1 MDLTVSN
8 QNLSRC
14 LSNLPLIKH
23 NEVYEY
29 YVICSILSKHQDSAN
44 TNTIIRQHCLRT
56 PLLSLRKRSSASMEM
71 SSISS
76 SISSAILPFCSDR
89 CSDLLKVCG
98 LFVKLRLQKIIFF
111 SIFLQKSKHLQ
122 VLNQFLN
129 HYLSQ
134 FNSLY
139 DRTSLTLSF
148 GSHPHNHHLQE
159 TSNVTFNLKK
169 IIIHMKNLSLV
180 IFKMHFIFLCSW
192 I

>member
-1 MDLTVSN
+1 
-8 QNLSRC
+8 
-14 LSNLPLIKH
+14 
-23 NEVYEY
+23 
-29 YVICSILSKHQDSAN
+29 
-44 TNTIIRQHCLRT
+44 
-56 PLLSLRKRSSASMEM
+56 MEM

-139 DRTSLTLSF
+139 DRKSLTLSF

-169 IIIHMKNLSLV
+169 IIISTWKIYWLFSKCILYFYVHGYKQNYFNYINIHLLKIHNLLIFTYKHWKIYNTVYKSLNHV
-180 IFKMHFIFLCSW
+180 YGILLEQW
-192 I
+192 

>member
-1 MDLTVSN
+1 
-8 QNLSRC
+8 
-14 LSNLPLIKH
+14 
-23 NEVYEY
+23 
-29 YVICSILSKHQDSAN
+29 
-44 TNTIIRQHCLRT
+44 
-56 PLLSLRKRSSASMEM
+56 MEM

-139 DRTSLTLSF
+139 MRERASPWALEVIL
-148 GSHPHNHHLQE
+148 
-159 TSNVTFNLKK
+159 
-169 IIIHMKNLSLV
+169 IIIICKKHQMSLSTWKKSLYPHEKFITGYFQNAFY
-180 IFKMHFIFLCSW
+180 IFMFMDINIIIL
-192 I
+192 II

>member
-1 MDLTVSN
+1 
-8 QNLSRC
+8 
-14 LSNLPLIKH
+14 
-23 NEVYEY
+23 
-29 YVICSILSKHQDSAN
+29 
-44 TNTIIRQHCLRT
+44 
-56 PLLSLRKRSSASMEM
+56 MEM

-98 LFVKLRLQKIIFF
+98 LFVKLRLKKIIFF

-134 FNSLY
+134 FKSLY
-139 DRTSLTLSF
+139 ERKSLTLSF

-169 IIIHMKNLSLV
+169 IIISTWKIYWLFSKCILCFYVHGYKHNYFKYINIHLLKIHNLLIFTYKHWKIYNTVYKSLNHV
-180 IFKMHFIFLCSW
+180 YGILLEQW
-192 I
+192 

>member
-1 MDLTVSN
+1 
-8 QNLSRC
+8 
-14 LSNLPLIKH
+14 
-23 NEVYEY
+23 
-29 YVICSILSKHQDSAN
+29 
-44 TNTIIRQHCLRT
+44 
-56 PLLSLRKRSSASMEM
+56 MEM

-134 FNSLY
+134 VNSLY
-139 DRTSLTLSF
+139 ERKSLTLSF

-169 IIIHMKNLSLV
+169 IIISKWKIYYWLFSKCILYFYVHGYKHNYFNYINIHLLKIHNHL
-180 IFKMHFIFLCSW
+180 IFTYKHWNFKKFIILW
-192 I
+192 INH